1 MSKLNSLK
9 YNSIAKRFLITFK
22 EQKINHKTF
31 QQELFYQIEVNSKFK
46 GDRKIFNL

>member
-22 EQKINHKTF
+22 EQKINQKTF

-46 GDRKIFNL
+46 GDRKTLI

>member
-9 YNSIAKRFLITFK
+9 YNSIAERFIITFK
-22 EQKINHKTF
+22 EQKINPKTF
-31 QQELFYQIEVNSKFK
+31 QQELFSQIEVNSKFK